1 MLSIVKIFPKATVQT
16 MNATLERKILL
27 ERKLPSTLAVYLERS
42 TISSK
47 YNDQTNL
54 REKNKVEK

>member
-1 MLSIVKIFPKATVQT
+1 

-27 ERKLPSTLAVYLERS
+27 ERKLPSTLAMYLERS